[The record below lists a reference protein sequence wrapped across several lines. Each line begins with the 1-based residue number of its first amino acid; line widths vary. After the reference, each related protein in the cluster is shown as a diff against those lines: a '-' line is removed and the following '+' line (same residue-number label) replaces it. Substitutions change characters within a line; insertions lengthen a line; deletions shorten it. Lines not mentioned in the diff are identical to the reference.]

1 MMKPR
6 EQRSSLRGFFQSRLF
21 LVLTTLVLFLITF
34 SYIRA
39 YYEDYQ
45 VRQKIKELQDQVQSL
60 EGKKLE
66 SLHILQYVNSEN
78 FIEDKARTELNLKKP
93 GENVVFVDG
102 VTSVSTTKPVLEDTV
117 DEPHLSNPLKWWY
130 YFTHQQQK

>member
-6 EQRSSLRGFFQSRLF
+6 GQKSSLRDFFQSRLF
-21 LVLTTLVLFLITF
+21 LVLTSVALFLITF

-45 VRQKIKELQDQVQSL
+45 VRQKIEELQTQVQSL
-60 EGKKLE
+60 EGKKLQ
-66 SLHILQYVNSEN
+66 SLQLLQYVNSDN
-78 FIEDKARTELNLKKP
+78 FIEEKARTELNLKKP

-102 VTSVSTTKPVLEDTV
+102 VTSVSTTKASAGVTV
-117 DEPHLSNPLKWWY
+117 DEPHLSNPRKWWY
-130 YFTHQQQK
+130 YFTHQEIK